1 MNVYKPKKSN
11 LKSLIANKNM
21 KLQGL
26 SKKTNISVD
35 QLKDYQSKK
44 VMSLSNAMTIAKE
57 LDCQIEDLYD
67 WKIVKE

>member
-11 LKSLIANKNM
+11 LKSLIADKNM
-21 KLQGL
+21 KIQAL

-35 QLKDYQSKK
+35 QLNDYQSKK

-57 LDCQIEDLYD
+57 LDCQIEELYD
-67 WKIVKE
+67 WKVVKE

>member
-21 KLQGL
+21 KLQAL

>member
-11 LKSLIANKNM
+11 LKSLIADKNM
-21 KLQGL
+21 KIQAL

-35 QLKDYQSKK
+35 QLNDYQSKK

-57 LDCQIEDLYD
+57 LDCQIEELYD